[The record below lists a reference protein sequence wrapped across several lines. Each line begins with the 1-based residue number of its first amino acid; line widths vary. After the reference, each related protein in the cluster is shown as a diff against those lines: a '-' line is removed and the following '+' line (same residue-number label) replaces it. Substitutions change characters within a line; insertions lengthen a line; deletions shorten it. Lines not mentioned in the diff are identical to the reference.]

1 MAKKLEKV
9 VFCQPPMD
17 ILQRARLYAYLI
29 IGSLVFS
36 ACASTKPKPIEF
48 DVIPIQFQVGYQE
61 IGPKMFVLK
70 NEQELIKAM
79 ALLNLEA
86 PEGLPDLSF
95 YFQKHTVVLLYAGMQ
110 RSSGFMF
117 GAEAVQV
124 QKQSVTITARLLQPA
139 SDCVVSSVITYPMQ
153 LIAIEHIGGTDFNL
167 DLVNAIR
174 ACR

>member
-1 MAKKLEKV
+1 
-9 VFCQPPMD
+9 MD
-17 ILQRARLYAYLI
+17 IEKRIRTLVVLI
-29 IGSLVFS
+29 IGALLFCQCSVN
-36 ACASTKPKPIEF
+36 KPKVIEF
-48 DVIPIQFQVGYQE
+48 EVIPIQFQVAYQE
-61 IGPKMFVLK
+61 IGPKLFILK
-70 NEQELIKAM
+70 SEEDLKKAM
-79 ALLNLEA
+79 VLLKMEA

-95 YFQKHTVVLLYAGMQ
+95 YFQQHTVVLLYAGMQ

-153 LIAIEHIGGTDFNL
+153 LIAIEHTGGTDFNL